1 MTVFQERER
10 ELLKLFKPIT
20 HNTKTDRRLL
30 GTWRSD
36 RRRTLRELRFPRHVP
51 RKRQEPLRAIFGKL
65 RLTYTRSRVRCAL
78 DNWRVIR
85 PYEVLASDS
94 SSVAICFNDELTGG
108 WLIQHIHFDP
118 KDADR
123 YWVSIGFGREWFKR
137 VRDQSV

>member
-1 MTVFQERER
+1 MA
-10 ELLKLFKPIT
+10 T
-20 HNTKTDRRLL
+20 HKGKTDRRLL

-65 RLTYTRSRVRCAL
+65 RLTYTRSRIRYVL
-78 DNWRVIR
+78 DDWSAVR

-94 SSVAICFNDELTGG
+94 ISVAIRFHDELAGE

-123 YWVSIGFGREWFKR
+123 YWVSIGFGREWFRR
-137 VRDQSV
+137 VKNHAA